1 MDELMNLQNTR
12 KEIVST
18 CIAIGLWI
26 LGAVV
31 FGFIHFDLMYLIINC
46 LILVFTVVIL
56 IIYIR
61 KYKAIQDKIAFYVS
75 DKYEIKT
82 SMDLLI
88 VDYYKQVIDEKIEK
102 ELNSTCDSILNG
114 SELTLEA
121 EKKDYILFVKIVDGE
136 VSYAVSALDEEFYT
150 RTTKLYELTK
160 HPILADEY
168 FAKLDGKDTFKLTSL
183 DEQEVYNTIL
193 EFMKNKMK
201 ECDELFEVYNEN
213 LKLLG

>member
-1 MDELMNLQNTR
+1 
-12 KEIVST
+12 
-18 CIAIGLWI
+18 
-26 LGAVV
+26 
-31 FGFIHFDLMYLIINC
+31 
-46 LILVFTVVIL
+46 VFTVIIL
-56 IIYIR
+56 FIYIK
-61 KYKAIQDKIAFYVS
+61 KYKEIKDRIAFYVS
-75 DKYEIKT
+75 DKYEIKS

-102 ELNSTCDSILNG
+102 ELISTCYSILNG
-114 SELTLEA
+114 SELTLEV

-136 VSYAVSALDEEFYT
+136 VSYAISALDENFYT
-150 RTTKLYELTK
+150 RTTQLYELTK

-183 DEQEVYNTIL
+183 DEKEIYTTIL

-201 ECDELFEVYNEN
+201 DCDELFEVYNEN